1 MAILT
6 HFDDPKLMKVAE
18 TFCENSRRIKQHSQ
32 WWITRSHV
40 DGDGERLLAS
50 ADSFGGH
57 LHITLWDDD
66 ALLFRMMVGHKDGA
80 WDWELRFHGT
90 HAGLTPEQILDRFIA
105 TITVSRADL
114 MELWADVSPTVEYGR
129 TRL

>member
-6 HFDDPKLMKVAE
+6 HFDDPKLMTVAE

-32 WWITRSHV
+32 WWITRSLA
-40 DGDGERLLAS
+40 DYDGEWLLAS

-57 LHITLWDDD
+57 LHVTLWDDG
-66 ALLFRMMVGHKDGA
+66 ALLFRMMVGYANDQ
-80 WDWELRFHGT
+80 WDWELRFTGS
-90 HAGLTPEQILDRFIA
+90 HAELTPTQILDRFIA

-114 MELWADVSPTVEYGR
+114 MELWSDVSPYVEYGR
-129 TRL
+129 TRR